1 MRIAIFLVAVVGGV
15 VCHLTCAAAA
25 EPAFQGK
32 PLTWWFNWWAT
43 NREGPLRSFDG
54 PLVRTAD
61 LSQCGPAFSE
71 MGPAAVPFIMERL
84 RETSPL
90 QLDYRVAARYFGYIG
105 SNAIPQLVKAVE
117 SPNLAVRQAASF
129 ALVPYAGNLLSVEE
143 SARIFGKTLGDQDGD
158 VILASVEALDK
169 IGSAASNC
177 VPRVIRVLQTSL
189 TDTNKPDSWK
199 WSATAF
205 GTHILASVGPPA
217 ANAIPV
223 LTNLL
228 HVPPPVDQLGAAV
241 AIWRINSDTNTIL
254 PVLLKW
260 CKFGYLDAMNILGE
274 IGPAA
279 KAAVPFLLYRAK
291 GSDLLQ
297 QRSASAALKRIDPEA
312 AAKAGIQ

>member
-1 MRIAIFLVAVVGGV
+1 VW
-15 VCHLTCAAAA
+15 HLSVLGAA
-25 EPAFQGK
+25 EPAYQGK
-32 PLTWWFNWWAT
+32 PLSWWFNWWAT
-43 NREGPLRSFDG
+43 NREGPLGSADG
-54 PLVRTAD
+54 PIVPTAD
-61 LSQCGPAFSE
+61 LSQCGPAFSA
-71 MGPAAVPFIMERL
+71 MGPAAVPFIIERL
-84 RETSPL
+84 REKGSL

-117 SPNLAVRQAASF
+117 SPNLAVRQVASF
-129 ALVPYAGNLLSVEE
+129 ALVPYAGNLLSAEE
-143 SARIFGKTLGDQDGD
+143 TTRIFGKTLGDQDGD

-177 VPRVIRVLQTSL
+177 VPGLIRVLQTSL

-205 GTHILASVGPPA
+205 GTHILAAVGPPA
-217 ANAIPV
+217 TKAIPV

-228 HVPPPVDQLGAAV
+228 HAPPPVDQLGAAV
-241 AIWRINSDTNTIL
+241 AIWRINSDTNTVL

-260 CKFGYLDAMNILGE
+260 CDGYLDAMNILGE

-279 KAAVPFLLYRAK
+279 EAAVPFLLYRAK

-312 AAKAGIQ
+312 AAKAGIE